1 MTRVGLVGLGHM
13 GAALAQGWS
22 RESEFE
28 LRGFDAD
35 AKRTEWLASQD
46 VLGSTGSAEELVAE
60 SEYVVLAVK
69 PQQIRELL
77 EGIAPALGPGHC
89 LVSIAAGVTM
99 DSLTSWSG
107 RACPVV
113 RVMPNMPA
121 LVEAGVFAV
130 CLEDSAL
137 TQAQQEFVRSLFQLL
152 GRVHILPEHQFDAF
166 TALVGSGPAYVY
178 YLMESLIEA
187 GVSLGFAR
195 EKSRDMVQ
203 GLLEGSVEMAGQS
216 ESSVTALRESIMS
229 PAGTTGAGVLELE
242 RRTVRSAIVDAVMA
256 ACRRSSEL
264 GG

>member
-1 MTRVGLVGLGHM
+1 MTKVGLLGLGHM

-35 AKRTEWLASQD
+35 AERMERLASLG
-46 VLGSTGSAEELVAE
+46 VLGRVDSAEELVAE

-69 PQQIRELL
+69 PQQIREVL
-77 EGIAPALGPGHC
+77 EGLAPALGPGHC
-89 LVSIAAGVTM
+89 LISIAAGVTT

-107 RACPVV
+107 HTCPVV

-121 LVEAGVFAV
+121 LVESGVFAV

-137 TQAQQEFVRSLFQLL
+137 TQAQQEFVRALFQLL
-152 GRVHILPEHQFDAF
+152 GRVHILPESQFDAF

-195 EKSRDMVQ
+195 EKSKDMVQ

-216 ESSVTALRESIMS
+216 DSSVTALRESIMS

-242 RRTVRSAIVDAVMA
+242 RKTVRSAIVDAVMA